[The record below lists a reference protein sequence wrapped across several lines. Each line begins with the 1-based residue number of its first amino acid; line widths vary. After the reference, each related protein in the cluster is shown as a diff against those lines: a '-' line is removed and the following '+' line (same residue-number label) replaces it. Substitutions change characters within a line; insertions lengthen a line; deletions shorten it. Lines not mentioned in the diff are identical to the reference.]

1 MAPRPPE
8 SLDAFLARLSER
20 AATGVEVIPFGQYH
34 HSHAVCREGELWR
47 VRRLEHTSEEAEAYL
62 AEHGYFMPE
71 SAEAISKPRTLV
83 FEASS
88 LQELVAMFRERPWP
102 W

>member
-1 MAPRPPE
+1 MAPRAPE
-8 SLDAFLARLSER
+8 SLTEFLDRL
-20 AATGVEVIPFGQYH
+20 AASADGDVIRFGQYH
-34 HSHAVCREGELWR
+34 HSHAVCREDGLWR
-47 VRRLEHTSEEAEAYL
+47 VRRLEHTQEEAEAYL

-88 LQELVAMFRERPWP
+88 LAELAAMFRARPWP